1 MNQVTVKDLAL
12 WLSDLVKKGYG
23 DKRVVIADDTEG
35 NAYHGMYYS
44 PTSEADEVKDLIN
57 SSNGLYE
64 SQETDC
70 TKIVII
76 G

>member
-1 MNQVTVKDLAL
+1 MDQVTVKDLAL
-12 WLSDLVKKGYG
+12 WLSDLVRRGYG

-44 PTSEADEVKDLIN
+44 PTSEADEVKDLIG

-64 SQETDC
+64 SQETDYK
-70 TKIVII
+70 KIVII